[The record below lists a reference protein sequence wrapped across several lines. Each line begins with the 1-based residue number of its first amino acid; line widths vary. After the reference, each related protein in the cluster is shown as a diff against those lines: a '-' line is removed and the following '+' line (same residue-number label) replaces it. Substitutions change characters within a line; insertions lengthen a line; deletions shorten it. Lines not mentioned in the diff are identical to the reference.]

1 MTESEL
7 SRRTFLQGTVA
18 GVCGLSAG
26 AAAAQGITKSAQQT
40 AGYQDH
46 PNGTERCANCL
57 NFQPPSSC
65 KVVAGRIS
73 PDGWCRIY
81 AVKHG

>member
-7 SRRTFLQGTVA
+7 SRRMFLHGTVA
-18 GVCGLSAG
+18 GVCGLSVG
-26 AAAAQGITKSAQQT
+26 AAAAQVITKSPQQV
-40 AGYQDH
+40 AGYQDR
-46 PNGTERCANCL
+46 PNGADRCSNCL

-81 AVKHG
+81 AVKHS